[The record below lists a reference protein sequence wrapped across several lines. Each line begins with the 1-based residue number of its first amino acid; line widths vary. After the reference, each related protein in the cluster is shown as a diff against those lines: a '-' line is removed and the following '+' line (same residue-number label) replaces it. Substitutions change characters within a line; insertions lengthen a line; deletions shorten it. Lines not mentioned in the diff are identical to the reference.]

1 MVLIQRDGSVIY
13 GNTKEQVNKVRT
25 FKDGKLKINSEEG
38 LLLHDEDGIPLSGDV
53 TNIWA
58 GLSALQALFAL
69 EHNAVCDA
77 LKVYIS

>member
-1 MVLIQRDGSVIY
+1 MIY
-13 GNTKEQVNKVRT
+13 GSNKEKSNRVRT
-25 FKDGKLKINSEEG
+25 FKDGKLKINSKDG
-38 LLLHDEDGIPLSGDV
+38 LLLHDKEGIPFSGDV

-77 LKVYIS
+77 LKV